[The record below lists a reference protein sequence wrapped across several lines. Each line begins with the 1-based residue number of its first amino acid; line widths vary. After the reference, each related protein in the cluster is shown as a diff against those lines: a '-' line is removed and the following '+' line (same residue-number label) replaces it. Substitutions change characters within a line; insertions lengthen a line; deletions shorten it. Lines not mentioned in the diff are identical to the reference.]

1 MGEWLGATAD
11 RRVHPVPDRQPLRLG
26 GCHPRVPTRF
36 DGFRR
41 SHSAGL
47 VPALA
52 SVTVAFG
59 TLMIIAS
66 TLLYLRPALHMIWG
80 VIVLVLAIAST
91 TGIFVGAAGLGVGVV
106 GIAFGII
113 GGMFAISWRP
123 GAGMPGFTSAGA
135 PYRLCGHCG
144 RSISISFAHCPFC
157 GTPAMTATPPA
168 RDEPSASQRR

>member
-1 MGEWLGATAD
+1 LEQRPTGAFILSLIGSLFVLVGAILGYLLVSTGS
-11 RRVHPVPDRQPLRLG
+11 VGPI
-26 GCHPRVPTRF
+26 
-36 DGFRR
+36 
-41 SHSAGL
+41 SAGL

-66 TLLYLRPALHMIWG
+66 TLLYLRPELHMIWG

-135 PYRLCGHCG
+135 PYRVCGHCG
-144 RSISISFAHCPFC
+144 RSISVSFAHCPFC
-157 GTPAMTATPPA
+157 GAPAMTATPPA